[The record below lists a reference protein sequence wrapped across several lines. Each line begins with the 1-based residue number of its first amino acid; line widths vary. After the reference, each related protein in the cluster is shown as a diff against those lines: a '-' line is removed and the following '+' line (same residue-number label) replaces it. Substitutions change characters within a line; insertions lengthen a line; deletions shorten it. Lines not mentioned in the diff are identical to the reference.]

1 MNPRP
6 VGIGFGSGRKPPNS
20 AKMRSRWPPPAEATS
35 SVASTATAATTRTR
49 TTCEILTSAPAT
61 STTTTNSASRATSS
75 RTATRTATA
84 NTRIQTHNRNYWSN
98 PRSQLSTIAVLL
110 LAIVALNNLDTFLA
124 PAAASLARGQS
135 QSGESPIY
143 SIYSYNIFL
152 FIPFKNIYKVIR
164 VYSRRSILYGNLLI
178 LSMIIKT
185 EIVVIICVFIPFK
198 NIYSLFFL
206 LQIIYIYITYIV

>member
-35 SVASTATAATTRTR
+35 SVASTATAATTR

-135 QSGESPIY
+135 QSGESPI
-143 SIYSYNIFL
+143 
-152 FIPFKNIYKVIR
+152 
-164 VYSRRSILYGNLLI
+164 
-178 LSMIIKT
+178 
-185 EIVVIICVFIPFK
+185 
-198 NIYSLFFL
+198 
-206 LQIIYIYITYIV
+206 